1 VQAHLNNIFCK
12 AKLIYMAHSYSTAN
26 SKCFTET
33 NDNFHKIKA
42 REMKTVIKE
51 IKRDILYKNK
61 MNSKSKYM
69 DKLLIW
75 QKTSVTY
82 FSITPS
88 FICEIFP
95 C

>member
-1 VQAHLNNIFCK
+1 
-12 AKLIYMAHSYSTAN
+12 
-26 SKCFTET
+26 
-33 NDNFHKIKA
+33 
-42 REMKTVIKE
+42 MKTVIKE
-51 IKRDILYKNK
+51 IKRDILYNNK

-75 QKTSVTY
+75 QETSVTY